1 MILHATK
8 HGNHL
13 DVLTENEQLQGVPCQ
28 FSTYS
33 DDCIS
38 IPCNDRPHTIGI
50 TRLAKT
56 IQLINVIISTQSLV
70 FATCWAFF
78 LHTASRYSPD
88 TKPSGWWPQV
98 QCGFGRVGSHF
109 WGFELQSV
117 VPDMV
122 TLGKPIGN
130 GFPMG
135 AVVMTHQLAQ
145 GFSNGMEYFNTCGG
159 CTGAAAAGECY

>member
-1 MILHATK
+1 ME
-8 HGNHL
+8 
-13 DVLTENEQLQGVPCQ
+13 DQQLQHVQCQ
-28 FSTYS
+28 YSTYS
-33 DDCIS
+33 ADCIS
-38 IPCNDRPHTIGI
+38 NPCNDGHQDGCTIGSMHS
-50 TRLAKT
+50 AKKYSSY
-56 IQLINVIISTQSLV
+56 QCQISTHIR
-70 FATCWAFF
+70 FAQPPGPSSCMQ
-78 LHTASRYSPD
+78 HGPH
-88 TKPSGWWPQV
+88 TKPSERWPQV

-135 AVVMTHQLAQ
+135 AVVMTPKLAQ

-159 CTGAAAAGECY
+159 CTGAAAAGQHYQSYPQ